1 MNKLML
7 TTLAAATLGLVA
19 CGDSDDDD
27 GHDSDF
33 AQFSLAVSDAPVD
46 NAESVVACFNA
57 VELTGNGDESRT
69 FTVGEDIEAP
79 EDNELCTDT
88 DGEPIANTVGID
100 LLEFTGSE
108 SMVFLESAEIEAGEY
123 DQLRLV
129 MAEGSYIMTDTDDDG
144 DAEKVSVEVPSNELK
159 LDGFVADAGENL
171 NFTVEFDLRHSMTNP
186 VGQDH
191 YILKPRG
198 VRLVDNS
205 AVGHLKGTVAEG
217 ELLFNQACIVAP
229 ENEEQPVAYVYLFEG
244 SDLDETALA
253 DNGGSEENEPY
264 ASTAVYFDGVDTY
277 DFSLGFVAAG
287 DYTAALTCNSNDDP
301 EADDDINFFLS
312 ENVTIEASSEP
323 QELEFIGA
331 ANE

>member
-1 MNKLML
+1 MNKLLL
-7 TTLAAATLGLVA
+7 TTLATATLGLVA
-19 CGDSDDDD
+19 CGDSDNDNT
-27 GHDSDF
+27 SDV
-33 AQFSLAVSDAPVD
+33 ARFSLGISDAPVD

-57 VELTGNGDESRT
+57 VELTGNGDAPRT

-79 EDNELCTDT
+79 EENDLCVNAEGQPIDNT
-88 DGEPIANTVGID
+88 IGID

-108 SMVFLESAEIEAGEY
+108 SMVFLEDAEIDAGEY
-123 DQLRLV
+123 GQLRLI
-129 MAEGSYIMTDTDDDG
+129 MAEGSYIMTDTNGDG
-144 DAEKVSVEVPSNELK
+144 QTEKVAVEVPSNELK
-159 LDGFVADAGENL
+159 LDGFIADAGGNL
-171 NFTVEFDLRHSMTNP
+171 NFTVEFDLRQSMTNP

-217 ELLFNQACIVAP
+217 ALLFNQACTVAP
-229 ENEEQPVAYVYLFEG
+229 ENIEEPVAYVYLYEG
-244 SDLDETALA
+244 SDLSENTLA
-253 DNGGSEENEPY
+253 DNGGTEENTPY

-287 DYTAALTCNSNDDP
+287 DYTAALTCNGADDP

-312 ENVTIEASSEP
+312 ESITIEASSEP
-323 QELEFIGA
+323 QELEFVGA
-331 ANE
+331 ASQ

>member
-19 CGDSDDDD
+19 CGGSDSNDTS
-27 GHDSDF
+27 GV
-33 AQFSLAVSDAPVD
+33 AQFSLAISDAPVD

-57 VELTGNGDESRT
+57 VELIGNGDGPVT

-79 EDNELCTDT
+79 AENDLCVNAEGQPIDNT
-88 DGEPIANTVGID
+88 IGID

-108 SMVFLESAEIEAGEY
+108 SMAFLENTEIEAGQY
-123 DQLRLV
+123 GQLRLV
-129 MAEGSYIMTDTDDDG
+129 MAEGSYVMTDTNGDG
-144 DAEKVSVEVPSNELK
+144 QAEKVDVEVPSNELK
-159 LDGFVADAGENL
+159 LDGFVADAGGNL

-217 ELLFNQACIVAP
+217 ALLFNDACTVAP
-229 ENEEQPVAYVYLFEG
+229 ENIEEPVAYVYLYEG
-244 SDLDETALA
+244 SDLAASTLA
-253 DNGGSEENEPY
+253 DNGGTEENAPY

-277 DFSLGFVAAG
+277 DFSLGFIAAG
-287 DYTAALTCNSNDDP
+287 DYTVALTCNGMDDP
-301 EADDDINFFLS
+301 EADDDLSFFLT
-312 ENVTIEASSEP
+312 ENLTIEASSEP
-323 QELEFIGA
+323 QELEFVGA
-331 ANE
+331 ASQ